1 MERANKVNS
10 GEVTTYHDLISTLA
24 TMRIQKGWSQ
34 YELARRAGVAHT
46 TVARMEALEY
56 QPLLLTVMQ
65 IADALGYTLR
75 IEKASVTSKEKC

>member
-1 MERANKVNS
+1 MERTNKVNS

-34 YELARRAGVAHT
+34 YELARRADVAHT

-65 IADALGYTLR
+65 IANALGCTLC
-75 IEKASVTSKEKC
+75 ICNKE

>member
-1 MERANKVNS
+1 MARTDKANNS
-10 GEVTTYHDLISTLA
+10 ETTTYHDLISTLA

-65 IADALGYTLR
+65 IADALGCTL
-75 IEKASVTSKEKC
+75 SVQKKD

>member
-65 IADALGYTLR
+65 IADALGCTLQLEDISQR
-75 IEKASVTSKEKC
+75 

>member
-1 MERANKVNS
+1 MEKANKVNS
-10 GEVTTYHDLISTLA
+10 SEVTTYHDLISTLA

-65 IADALGYTLR
+65 IADALGCTLSIR
-75 IEKASVTSKEKC
+75 SKE

>member
-56 QPLLLTVMQ
+56 KPLLLTVMQ
-65 IADALGYTLR
+65 IADALGCTLR
-75 IEKASVTSKEKC
+75 LEEIP

>member
-65 IADALGYTLR
+65 IADALGCTLSIR
-75 IEKASVTSKEKC
+75 SKE

>member
-34 YELARRAGVAHT
+34 YELARCAGVAHT

-65 IADALGYTLR
+65 IADALGCTLSIR
-75 IEKASVTSKEKC
+75 SKE

>member
-1 MERANKVNS
+1 MARTDKANNS
-10 GEVTTYHDLISTLA
+10 ETTTYHDLISTLA

-46 TVARMEALEY
+46 TVARREALEY

-65 IADALGYTLR
+65 IADALGCTL
-75 IEKASVTSKEKC
+75 SVQKKD

>member
-1 MERANKVNS
+1 MEKANKVNS

-65 IADALGYTLR
+65 IADALGCTLSIR
-75 IEKASVTSKEKC
+75 SKE

>member
-1 MERANKVNS
+1 MARTDKANNS
-10 GEVTTYHDLISTLA
+10 ETTTYHDLISTLA

-65 IADALGYTLR
+65 IAGALGCTL
-75 IEKASVTSKEKC
+75 SVQKKD

>member
-65 IADALGYTLR
+65 IADALGCTLR
-75 IEKASVTSKEKC
+75 LEKIP

>member
-1 MERANKVNS
+1 MGKANKENA

-65 IADALGYTLR
+65 IADALGCTL
-75 IEKASVTSKEKC
+75 SVQKKD

>member
-1 MERANKVNS
+1 MERTDKANS
-10 GEVTTYHDLISTLA
+10 SEVTMYHELISTLA

-46 TVARMEALEY
+46 TIARMEALEY

-65 IADALGYTLR
+65 IADALGCTLC
-75 IEKASVTSKEKC
+75 ICNKE

>member
-1 MERANKVNS
+1 MERTNKVNS
-10 GEVTTYHDLISTLA
+10 GDATTYHDLISTLA

-65 IADALGYTLR
+65 IANALGCTLC
-75 IEKASVTSKEKC
+75 ICNKE

>member
-65 IADALGYTLR
+65 IADALGCTLR
-75 IEKASVTSKEKC
+75 LEEIP

>member
-1 MERANKVNS
+1 MEKANKVNS
-10 GEVTTYHDLISTLA
+10 SEVTTYHDLISTLA

-65 IADALGYTLR
+65 IADALGCALR
-75 IEKASVTSKEKC
+75 LEKIP

>member
-65 IADALGYTLR
+65 VADALGCTLR
-75 IEKASVTSKEKC
+75 LEKIP

>member
-65 IADALGYTLR
+65 IADALGCTLR
-75 IEKASVTSKEKC
+75 LEKTP

>member
-65 IADALGYTLR
+65 IADALGCTLR
-75 IEKASVTSKEKC
+75 LEEISQK

>member
-1 MERANKVNS
+1 MEKANKVNS
-10 GEVTTYHDLISTLA
+10 GEITTYHDLISTLA

-65 IADALGYTLR
+65 IADALGCTLSIR
-75 IEKASVTSKEKC
+75 SKE

>member
-10 GEVTTYHDLISTLA
+10 GEVTTYHDLISTLV

-34 YELARRAGVAHT
+34 YELAKRAGVAHT
-46 TVARMEALEY
+46 TIARMEALEY

-65 IADALGYTLR
+65 IADALGCTVQIKTL
-75 IEKASVTSKEKC
+75 C

>member
-24 TMRIQKGWSQ
+24 TMRVQKGWSQ

-65 IADALGYTLR
+65 IADALGCTLSIR
-75 IEKASVTSKEKC
+75 SKE

>member
-65 IADALGYTLR
+65 IADALGCTL
-75 IEKASVTSKEKC
+75 SVQKKD

>member
-1 MERANKVNS
+1 MARIDKANNS
-10 GEVTTYHDLISTLA
+10 ETTTYHDLISTLA

-34 YELARRAGVAHT
+34 YKLARRAGVAHT

-65 IADALGYTLR
+65 IADALGCTL
-75 IEKASVTSKEKC
+75 SVQKKD

>member
-1 MERANKVNS
+1 MEKANKVNS
-10 GEVTTYHDLISTLA
+10 GEVTTYYDLISTLA

-65 IADALGYTLR
+65 IADALGCTLSIR
-75 IEKASVTSKEKC
+75 SKE